1 MLVAGRN
8 GTGKTTLARKLVSSV
23 APEALCVVS
32 PSGEWGSWEAQRVER
47 GRVVAGPQRIVTA
60 ALKAGARVLVLDD
73 CDAYLAGVESEFWR
87 RLLST
92 NRHLGLDV
100 VLITRR
106 PQELPRWSIAAATR
120 LYVLRLGPRER
131 AWCERTFGVTPP
143 DDADKPHAVRAISL

>member
-1 MLVAGRN
+1 MLIAGRN

-23 APEALCVVS
+23 DAKELCVVS
-32 PSGEWGSWEAQRVER
+32 PSGEWGEWSSNVPAV
-47 GRVVAGPQRIVTA
+47 VTA
-60 ALKAGARVLVLDD
+60 ALKRGCRALVLDD
-73 CDAYLAGVESEFWR
+73 CDAYLTGVESEFWR

-120 LYVLRLGPRER
+120 LYVLRLGPRET
-131 AWCERTFGVTPP
+131 AWCERTFGITPP
-143 DDADKPHAVRAISL
+143 ADERKPHTVRAISL